1 MTEERLIKILSE
13 LREIGPDKDYARK
26 SRVLILSPAKVASG
40 ARFVTVKS
48 AFEFLRL
55 AAVTAFGIVLLLT
68 IFGGVSYINKNFS
81 PVMLSGLDQKSL
93 MTEADEINN
102 SIDVTLKEIK
112 YLDNSNAATNKQIE
126 QIADNKIFSTSIT
139 IPTST
144 DSRFD
149 QKINDLLEKA
159 SQ

>member
-1 MTEERLIKILSE
+1 MTEKKLTQILNELKAIKPNE
-13 LREIGPDKDYARK
+13 DYARK
-26 SRVLILSPAKVASG
+26 SRVLILSHAKAASG
-40 ARFVTVKS
+40 ARFVTVKT
-48 AFEFLRL
+48 AFEFLRV
-55 AAVTAFGIVLLLT
+55 AAVTAFGIILLLT

-112 YLDNSNAATNKQIE
+112 YLDNSNSATNKQIE
-126 QIADNKIFSTSIT
+126 QIAGNKIFSTSET
-139 IPTST
+139 APTST
-144 DSRFD
+144 NSRFD

-159 SQ
+159 AE

>member
-1 MTEERLIKILSE
+1 MTEEKLIKILSE
-13 LREIGPDKDYARK
+13 LRTVRPDKDYARK
-26 SRVLILSPAKVASG
+26 SRVLILSHAKVASG
-40 ARFVTVKS
+40 AQFVTVKS

-55 AAVTAFGIVLLLT
+55 AAVTAFGIILLLT

-112 YLDNSNAATNKQIE
+112 YLDNSNSATNKQIE
-126 QIADNKIFSTSIT
+126 QIAGNKNFSTSET
-139 IPTST
+139 APTST

-149 QKINDLLEKA
+149 QKINTLLEKA
-159 SQ
+159 AE